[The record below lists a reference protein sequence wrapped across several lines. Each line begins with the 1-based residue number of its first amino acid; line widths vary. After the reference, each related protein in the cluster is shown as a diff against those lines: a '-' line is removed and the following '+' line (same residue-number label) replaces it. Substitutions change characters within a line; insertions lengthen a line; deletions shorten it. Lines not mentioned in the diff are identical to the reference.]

1 MSRNYT
7 TLSCGCQVTCDEG
20 GGLLP
25 CVDKETCVLETY
37 LYEHQY
43 CDFCNE
49 CVICY
54 NHWDCMN
61 LAEEMNK
68 NE

>member
-20 GGLLP
+20 GGLEP
-25 CVDKETCVLETY
+25 CVLEVY
-37 LYEHQY
+37 LHEHKF
-43 CDFCNE
+43 CDYCNE
-49 CVICY
+49 CVVCY
-54 NHWDCMN
+54 DHLDCMN
-61 LAEEMNK
+61 LYEEMNK